1 MDPLTARI
9 VIVGAGQ
16 AGASM
21 AARLRALGHSGPLT
35 LIGAEAHPPY
45 QRPPLSKAYF
55 KGEMTRERLQ
65 LRPPSFYA
73 ENGIELR
80 TSCLVASIDTGT
92 GTLTLDTGETL
103 DWDRLALTLGATPRR
118 LPAAIGG
125 DLTGVFVMRDL
136 RDADALARALEA
148 GARRALIV
156 GGGYIGLEAAAVL
169 REKGLEVTVIEAADR
184 ILSRVA
190 APATADFFRD
200 LHASH
205 GVDIREGTTL
215 ERLTDDGAGRA
226 TGGNLGDGTSL
237 PADLVLVGI
246 GVAPNTALAE
256 AAGLAVADGI
266 LVDAAGRTSH
276 PAIFAAGDCA
286 RFPYRGALVRI
297 ESVPNAIDQ
306 AEAVAG
312 AMLGMPTDYL
322 ARPWFWSDQYDVK
335 LQIAG
340 LNTGFARTVTRPGP
354 RPGTQSVWYYAGDT
368 LLAVDAMNDPRA
380 YMTAKRWIEAGLSP
394 DPARVADP
402 GTDLKALA

>member
-1 MDPLTARI
+1 MDPLAARI

-21 AARLRALGHSGPLT
+21 AAKLRALGHTGPLT
-35 LIGAEAHPPY
+35 LIGAEADPPY

-55 KGEMTRERLQ
+55 KGEMERERLQ
-65 LRPPSFYA
+65 LRPPSFYT
-73 ENGIELR
+73 ENRIALR
-80 TSCLVASIDTGT
+80 TGCRVAAIDPEARS
-92 GTLTLDTGETL
+92 LTLESGETL
-103 DWDRLALTLGATPRR
+103 GWDRLALTLGATPRR
-118 LPAAIGG
+118 LPAGIGG
-125 DLTGVFVMRDL
+125 DLANVFVMRDL
-136 RDADALARALEA
+136 RDADALAQALET

-169 REKGLEVTVIEAADR
+169 REKGLEVTVIEAAPR
-184 ILSRVA
+184 ILARVA

-200 LHASH
+200 LHQSH
-205 GVDIREGTTL
+205 GVEIREGAALT
-215 ERLTDDGAGRA
+215 RLSEDGAGRV
-226 TGGNLGDGTSL
+226 TGGDLADGTAI

-256 AAGLAVADGI
+256 VAGLAVADGI
-266 LVDAAGRTSH
+266 VVDAAGRTSV
-276 PAIFAAGDCA
+276 PGIYAAGDCA
-286 RFPYRGALVRI
+286 RFPYRGEMVRI

-312 AMLGMPTDYL
+312 AMLDQPTDYL
-322 ARPWFWSDQYDVK
+322 AKPWFWSDQYAVK

-340 LNTGFARTVTRPGP
+340 LNTGYARTVTRPGT
-354 RPGTQSVWYYAGDT
+354 RPGTQSVWYYAGET

-394 DPARVADP
+394 DAAQVADP
-402 GTDLKALA
+402 ATELKGLA